1 MLTEML
7 SALLLS
13 RLILACDYKP
23 PKPEDVMVAKTEH
36 PSGSRTK
43 RESSW
48 DWIRIRVEY
57 DNIFEKL
64 NENMKKKLRSMV
76 RSALHYIET
85 TVKVRPLASLQFPY
99 TCSGKSRKYKN
110 KTICDGQCEKRCY
123 NVVAPQSVKYFEC
136 CSCLNPEMEC
146 TDHSDCGGTTMSR
159 LCLFLYS
166 VVKVESKPNSQ
177 DGEKL
182 VDTDYVL
189 FVSALASS
197 CSGRTIAFATSCK
210 ADVTYR
216 PIAGNLNICPQKLKE
231 STQKLLDAWQRVL
244 VHEIIHAL
252 AFSVYLFPYYP
263 GAGKP
268 QWDEL
273 GVVIPNVV
281 HRFTRFDWETSKG
294 TVEHHVHMIVTPKV
308 REEARR
314 HFNCSTLEGAELENQ
329 DAYEGRGSHWEKRVF
344 GNELMTGEVK
354 DMPVISRLS
363 LALLE
368 DSGWYKVNY
377 DNAEDLEWGKN
388 LGCTFATKSCLTWMK
403 LNPSDPYPFCTV
415 YGGDRCA
422 AKRFEKLQCNLVT
435 ASKISF
441 KNITPEYDYNIKN
454 LYHDRK
460 GQSVVGFGKVKI
472 ADFCPYYMSTAFVA
486 NVTPICTRPVIAKL
500 EEDPFQIH
508 SLTSRCLDMNISVKV
523 DSEVSKF
530 TWMRSVGCFESICK
544 NNLLMIRTQQSKFYP
559 CYREGQ
565 IIHIEKDSHGKNTSE
580 LQIVCP
586 SCLELCG
593 PQFCSTE
600 KFEMESIGD
609 EQRTVFKSVKNF
621 KFGTQVMLVSLL
633 MLFVGDW

>member
-13 RLILACDYKP
+13 RLILACDHKP
-23 PKPEDVMVAKTEH
+23 PKPEDLMVAKTEY

-43 RESSW
+43 RESTW

-123 NVVAPQSVKYFEC
+123 NVVAPQSVKYFEYK
-136 CSCLNPEMEC
+136 NR
-146 TDHSDCGGTTMSR
+146 TRHI
-159 LCLFLYS
+159 
-166 VVKVESKPNSQ
+166 KK
-177 DGEKL
+177 KL
-182 VDTDYVL
+182 VDTDFVL
-189 FVSALASS
+189 FVSAIASN

-216 PIAGNLNICPQKLKE
+216 PTLGILNICPQNLKE
-231 STQKLLDAWQRVL
+231 STQKLVDEWQRV
-244 VHEIIHAL
+244 VIHEIIHAL
-252 AFSVYLFPYYP
+252 AFSVGLFPFYP

-268 QWDEL
+268 QWDEF
-273 GVVIPNVV
+273 GAVIPNVV

-294 TVEHHVHMIVTPKV
+294 M
-308 REEARR
+308 
-314 HFNCSTLEGAELENQ
+314 
-329 DAYEGRGSHWEKRVF
+329 
-344 GNELMTGEVK
+344 NELMTAEVK

-377 DNAEDLEWGKN
+377 DNAEDLEFGKN
-388 LGCTFATKSCLTWMK
+388 LGCTFATKSCLTWIK

-422 AKRFEKLQCNLVT
+422 AKRFEKLQCNLVP
-435 ASKISF
+435 ASEISF

-486 NVTPICTRPVIAKL
+486 NVTPICTRPVTTKL
-500 EEDPFQIH
+500 EEDPFQTH
-508 SLTSRCLDMNISVKV
+508 SLTSRCMDVNISVKV
-523 DSEVSKF
+523 DSEVPKS
-530 TWMRSVGCFESICK
+530 TWMHSVGCFESICK
-544 NNLLMIRTQQSKFYP
+544 NNILMIRTQQSKFYP

-580 LQIVCP
+580 LQIACP

-593 PQFCSTE
+593 PRFCSTE

-609 EQRTVFKSVKNF
+609 EQRTVFKSIKNF